1 MLSGY
6 KNVDELESA
15 EGSINGMSK
24 FLSKEDI
31 ISEIEEVGGGESAE
45 HVLDV
50 ENDWMLLKIMMK
62 DMMCD
67 VEVKIKLKKLPDCIL

>member
-1 MLSGY
+1 M
-6 KNVDELESA
+6 DELESA

-50 ENDWMLLKIMMK
+50 ENDLDALE
-62 DMMCD
+62 DNDEGYD
-67 VEVKIKLKKLPDCIL
+67 V